1 MRKVFAGLAILL
13 MLGVVVQFY
22 FAATGAFSTASHD
35 EAFQPH
41 RTMGYVVFIL
51 AVLLTVV
58 AALARMPGRL
68 IGMSGLVAGLVVL
81 QVLIALLADAVGENG
96 DVTTTAGQLV
106 FGLHAVNG
114 LVIAAVAGR
123 IAGQARRMLRS
134 PAPVALSGSAAQP
147 SRAID
152 QAGLRGRPE

>member
-1 MRKVFAGLAILL
+1 MRRVFAGLAILL
-13 MLGVVVQFY
+13 MLAVVVQFY
-22 FAATGAFSTASHD
+22 FAASGAFSTGPHD

-51 AVLLTVV
+51 AVLLTVA
-58 AALARMPGRL
+58 AALARVPRRL
-68 IGMSGLVAGLVVL
+68 IGLSGLVAGLVVL
-81 QVLIALLADAVGENG
+81 QVLIALLADAVGGNG

-123 IAGQARRMLRS
+123 IARQALSMSRS
-134 PAPVALSGSAAQP
+134 PVPSVSAP
-147 SRAID
+147 
-152 QAGLRGRPE
+152 

>member
-1 MRKVFAGLAILL
+1 MRRVFAGLAILL
-13 MLGVVVQFY
+13 MLAVVVQFY
-22 FAATGAFSTASHD
+22 FAASGSFSTAPHD

-41 RTMGYVVFIL
+41 RTMGYVVFFL
-51 AVLLTVV
+51 AAVLTLV

-68 IGMSGLVAGLVVL
+68 IGMSGLVAGLIVV

-96 DVTTTAGQLV
+96 DVTRTAGQLV

-123 IAGQARRMLRS
+123 IARQALGAS
-134 PAPVALSGSAAQP
+134 KPPIGPPAVPGHVRLP
-147 SRAID
+147 RT
-152 QAGLRGRPE
+152 